1 MGRGS
6 RHEWRPVRRR
16 SAALIAL
23 VALVWLTFTYVVKQP
38 NNDRD
43 WEIGFE
49 TLPST
54 TLDPDVLT
62 IRNLRDFRTGED
74 AMVRPRFVDRS
85 VDVRKI
91 ERAWFVYQPFQVLPI
106 EGFRGVAHT
115 YFVFD
120 LAGEPPI
127 AVSIEARRE
136 RGERYNAWI
145 GLFNE
150 YELMYVWATEE
161 DQTVRRVVERS
172 AELYMYPLL
181 ISRESVVHLVEQL
194 ARSSAELEQEARFYN
209 TLTSNCTNE
218 LAKNAN
224 SLQPGAIPTSIA
236 WWLPGYSVDQL
247 YDLGYIPND
256 RPLADI
262 ERRYAITDIVRQIHH
277 DPDFSSTLR
286 ARLDR

>member
-1 MGRGS
+1 M
-6 RHEWRPVRRR
+6 
-16 SAALIAL
+16 AL
-23 VALVWLTFTYVVKQP
+23 VALSWLLFTFVVKQP
-38 NNDRD
+38 SNDRD

-49 TLPST
+49 TLPSI
-54 TLDPDVLT
+54 TLDADVLT
-62 IRNLRDFRTGED
+62 VRNLRDFRTGED
-74 AMVRPRFVDRS
+74 APLRSRFVDRS

-91 ERAWFVYQPFQVLPI
+91 ERAWFLVEPFQVLPI

-120 LAGEPPI
+120 VAVEPPI
-127 AVSIEARRE
+127 AVSVEARRE
-136 RGERYNAWI
+136 RGERYNAGV

-172 AELYMYPLL
+172 AELHMYPLR
-181 ISRESVVHLVEQL
+181 ISRESVVHLVKQL

-209 TLTSNCTNE
+209 TFTSNCTNE

-256 RPLADI
+256 RPLVDI
-262 ERRYAITDIVRQIHH
+262 ERRYDITDIVRQIHH
-277 DPDFSSTLR
+277 HPDFSKRLR
-286 ARLDR
+286 SHLDR